1 MSTEEAR
8 MDPVGV
14 PAPQFTTP
22 SDSGTGSTS
31 TGETYTGSTTGTRT
45 ADVILADE
53 LREFG
58 KQIEALFHTAR
69 TSTRGQ
75 EIETQLTAAWRD
87 VEKGVNGAITK
98 AQGSDVKATV
108 QGTAQYA
115 ADEVQTGLAK
125 GLKNLNQWLAQKRM
139 ETEEQRKTREA
150 NAAAGGKMSEDEVAD
165 RFDNDEPVF
174 EGVDVPATPVE
185 IKPDPAP
192 LTEDNPIGD
201 RFSKNP
207 PTL

>member
-8 MDPVGV
+8 MDPAGG
-14 PAPQFTTP
+14 PAPETTH
-22 SDSGTGSTS
+22 TT
-31 TGETYTGSTTGTRT
+31 EAETGSTTGAKT
-45 ADVILADE
+45 ADAILADE

-87 VEKGVNGAITK
+87 VEKGVNTAINK
-98 AQGSDVKATV
+98 AQSSDLKGTV

-125 GLKNLNQWLAQKRM
+125 GLKNLNQWLSQKRT
-139 ETEEQRKTREA
+139 ETEESRKARQAT
-150 NAAAGGKMSEDEVAD
+150 AAAGGKMSDDDITD
-165 RFDNDEPVF
+165 RFSGDEPVF
-174 EGVDVPATPVE
+174 GQDINIP

-192 LTEDNPIGD
+192 LTDDNPIAD
-201 RFSKNP
+201 RFN
-207 PTL
+207 T